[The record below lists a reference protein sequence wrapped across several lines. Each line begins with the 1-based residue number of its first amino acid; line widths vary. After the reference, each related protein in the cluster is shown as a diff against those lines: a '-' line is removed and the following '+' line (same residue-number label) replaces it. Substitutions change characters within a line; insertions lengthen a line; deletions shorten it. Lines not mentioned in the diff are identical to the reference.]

1 MKYFIICLIGLSLV
15 GCTKEEKKSDP
26 FKSIACGIGKTIGAG
41 IASGIATKLEC
52 KKPQAIEDT
61 LVGVLESA
69 KICDKQ
75 AQSFS
80 LMSEGATANGFMC
93 ESIGN
98 LFLAGLVQGAVPK
111 EWECNPIATKKEL
124 ELVIAVACAKIQ

>member
-1 MKYFIICLIGLSLV
+1 MKYLIIALVALSITA
-15 GCTKEEKKSDP
+15 CSKDEPKKDP
-26 FKSIACGIGKTIGAG
+26 FKAIACGIGKTIGAG

-52 KKPQAIEDT
+52 KKPEAIQDT

-75 AQSFS
+75 PQGFS
-80 LMSEGATANGFMC
+80 LMSEASPNAFMC

-98 LFLAGLVQGAVPK
+98 MFLAGMVQGAVPK
-111 EWECNPIATKKEL
+111 EWECNPLATKKEL
-124 ELVIAVACAKIQ
+124 ELVIAVACSKIK